1 MATMKKVVWKD
12 GTVSYKISFI
22 HPHNNK
28 WTSKS
33 VRCSYKDALKIK
45 ADIEKDV
52 AFGKIGKE
60 NPDFRKVFFSQLK
73 TKYIKDSKRNKTTK
87 TTEREEIVLAN
98 FTEYLKEDLELSKIT
113 QEKIDGFKDLRLDN
127 DKKPATKP
135 EHVNK

>member
-87 TTEREEIVLAN
+87 TTPIFPVKSTSGGKL
-98 FTEYLKEDLELSKIT
+98 F
-113 QEKIDGFKDLRLDN
+113 
-127 DKKPATKP
+127 PAKSTVGGK
-135 EHVNK
+135 

>member
-45 ADIEKDV
+45 DV
-52 AFGKIGKE
+52 
-60 NPDFRKVFFSQLK
+60 
-73 TKYIKDSKRNKTTK
+73 
-87 TTEREEIVLAN
+87 
-98 FTEYLKEDLELSKIT
+98 LS
-113 QEKIDGFKDLRLDN
+113 
-127 DKKPATKP
+127 
-135 EHVNK
+135 